1 MEEVF
6 FVKDDNRNF
15 KEKLDIDDIVLK
27 LIKSENELF
36 IKLEVKEEKVDNVVN
51 EIKVDLKVVKESDIE

>member
-1 MEEVF
+1 M
-6 FVKDDNRNF
+6 KDDNRNF

-36 IKLEVKEEKVDNVVN
+36 IKLEEKVDNVVN
-51 EIKVDLKVVKESDIE
+51 EIKVDLKVVKESGIE

>member
-36 IKLEVKEEKVDNVVN
+36 IKLEEKVDNVVN
-51 EIKVDLKVVKESDIE
+51 EIKVDLKVVKESGIE

>member
-51 EIKVDLKVVKESDIE
+51 EIKVDLKVVKESGIE

>member
-1 MEEVF
+1 M
-6 FVKDDNRNF
+6 KDDNRNF

-51 EIKVDLKVVKESDIE
+51 EIKVDLKVVKESGIE

>member
-1 MEEVF
+1 M
-6 FVKDDNRNF
+6 KDDNRNF